1 MARPGE
7 ANNSFFCNCKKKSN
21 LEPHHI
27 RWVYTAITQNN
38 SETMATSAQN
48 LSMIIDEMLTNKPA
62 DRAAALL
69 LLSAKGLL
77 PKKLLEPPKEKKTSR
92 FASKAAEDFAEAK
105 GITVPDDFKG
115 TAANDKISVKDLKTL
130 AEPPKKKVN
139 ASPGAQQFARDNG
152 IDIETVT
159 GTGENGKVLLKDVK
173 DLVTTPA
180 AATDAPDDKTKISPS
195 AAKLMKQYN
204 WDEDDVSHIQG
215 SGKNGTLLAKDLA
228 EMVKETLEEEE
239 GEETDPESDSEALF
253 TE

>member
-1 MARPGE
+1 
-7 ANNSFFCNCKKKSN
+7 
-21 LEPHHI
+21 
-27 RWVYTAITQNN
+27 
-38 SETMATSAQN
+38 MATSAQN
-48 LSMIIDEMLTNKPA
+48 LSMIIDELLVAKPGNRA
-62 DRAAALL
+62 DAIKLL
-69 LLSAKGLL
+69 ADKGLL
-77 PKKLLEPPKEKKTSR
+77 PKKLLEAPKASKVSR

-115 TAANDKISVKDLKTL
+115 TAANDKISVKDLKGL

-173 DLVTTPA
+173 DLVTASAEP
-180 AATDAPDDKTKISPS
+180 DVSDDKVKISPS
-195 AAKLMKQYN
+195 AAKLMKQHG

-228 EMVKETLEEEE
+228 EMVKEALEEED
-239 GEETDPESDSEALF
+239 GETTDPESDED
-253 TE
+253 

>member
-1 MARPGE
+1 MQ
-7 ANNSFFCNCKKKSN
+7 KKIHTKPA
-21 LEPHHI
+21 PHKVGVPSI
-27 RWVYTAITQNN
+27 PQNN

-48 LSMIIDEMLTNKPA
+48 LSMIIDEMLANKPS

-180 AATDAPDDKTKISPS
+180 AAADAPDDKTKISPS
-195 AAKLMKQYN
+195 AAKLMKQHD

-215 SGKNGTLLAKDLA
+215 SGKNGTLLAKDLE
-228 EMVKETLEEEE
+228 EMVKEALEERE
-239 GEETDPESDSEALF
+239 GEETGPESDED
-253 TE
+253 